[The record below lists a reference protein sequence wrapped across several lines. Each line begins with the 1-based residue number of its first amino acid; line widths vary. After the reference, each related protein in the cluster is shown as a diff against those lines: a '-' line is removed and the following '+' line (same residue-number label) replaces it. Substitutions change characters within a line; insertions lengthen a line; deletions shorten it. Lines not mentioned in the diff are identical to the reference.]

1 MEPCLL
7 PNLTSVDAA
16 RCFLPPCSTIAQFL
30 LASPAVPAARLSLW
44 WHCTIHRLPKT
55 HPNHLPKLGS
65 IGISQR
71 SVLWAPL
78 TSYFLNISTEFHGT
92 LRIWVQSILPPV
104 ALLAALHDEPAP
116 EWGLGLGK
124 SVALPTSNLQKW
136 FQHGSMC
143 FARAMLTEFTGAV
156 PLCPEALVNCKVPSS
171 MRTVRIVK

>member
-44 WHCTIHRLPKT
+44 WHCTIHRLPET

-71 SVLWAPL
+71 SVWAPF
-78 TSYFLNISTEFHGT
+78 TSYFLNISTEFHRT
-92 LRIWVQSILPPV
+92 LGCNQSC
-104 ALLAALHDEPAP
+104 LLSHCLLHSMMNLLQ
-116 EWGLGLGK
+116 LGLGK
-124 SVALPTSNLQKW
+124 SVALPTSNLRKW
-136 FQHGSMC
+136 FQHVSTC
-143 FARAMLTEFTGAV
+143 FAHAHGVHRSCARSIQSFPSGA
-156 PLCPEALVNCKVPSS
+156 P
-171 MRTVRIVK
+171 T